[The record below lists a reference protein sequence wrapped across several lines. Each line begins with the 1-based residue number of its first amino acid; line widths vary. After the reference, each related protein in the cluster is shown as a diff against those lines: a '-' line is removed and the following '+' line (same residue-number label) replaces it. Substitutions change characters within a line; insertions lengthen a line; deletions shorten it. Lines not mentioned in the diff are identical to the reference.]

1 MEGRN
6 RIQGA
11 LVLLISLMLWLGV
24 GPVLSLLYLSWP
36 RSGEGWLSVLQGYIT
51 VHIPFIALFLGLLLG
66 ARLIMGIRLGKLL
79 SPRGFRWRY
88 AAQSGLAYLLISIL
102 STICHIGSIEPNGIP
117 FGNRILFIIPVLLLT
132 PMQAI
137 AEETIFRALP
147 ARIAYGDT
155 LPDSPL
161 RALPFSVVSG
171 LLFLI
176 PHLGNPEVVLSEEA
190 VLPMLYYFLW
200 GAAAAYLAVETGG
213 FEAPCAMHA
222 VNNLYIAL
230 IVNYPD
236 SAMPTEALLI
246 DSTPASSIT
255 TLLYALLAFIVI
267 HGLSVWR
274 GYIEEGFRWQGRSRA
289 GS

>member
-1 MEGRN
+1 MAKVKKAYFCKECGYEASKWMGRCPSCGEWN
-6 RIQGA
+6 SFTEEVIAKTNGTVAATMTAGLPRTTPQR
-11 LVLLISLMLWLGV
+11 V
-24 GPVLSLLYLSWP
+24 GEIRATDRP
-36 RSGEGWLSVLQGYIT
+36 RL
-51 VHIPFIALFLGLLLG
+51 
-66 ARLIMGIRLGKLL
+66 
-79 SPRGFRWRY
+79 
-88 AAQSGLAYLLISIL
+88 
-102 STICHIGSIEPNGIP
+102 
-117 FGNRILFIIPVLLLT
+117 
-132 PMQAI
+132 
-137 AEETIFRALP
+137 
-147 ARIAYGDT
+147 D
-155 LPDSPL
+155 
-161 RALPFSVVSG
+161 
-171 LLFLI
+171 
-176 PHLGNPEVVLSEEA
+176 LGNPEVVLSEEA